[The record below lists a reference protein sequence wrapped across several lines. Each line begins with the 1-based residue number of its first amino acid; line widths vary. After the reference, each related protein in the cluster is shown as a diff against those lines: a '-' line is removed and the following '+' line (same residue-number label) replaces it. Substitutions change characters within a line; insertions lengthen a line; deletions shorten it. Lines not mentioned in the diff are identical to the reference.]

1 MKPTSQF
8 SCLWLAAFMT
18 ITPYTPSQFLQ
29 MAKQQTDISEKI
41 VLLRRLIDT
50 FPLDALAHTAREHLI
65 ALLAGSN
72 RYEEALLEYRKEHS
86 ETGSGDAI
94 DFTLLDY
101 LLKTGRYSDV
111 LRATSAASGPIRD
124 FLRDEKLMELRV
136 QAMLAKGRYE
146 LAREGVDDWLDKY
159 EGDGIEGSRF
169 EGDVRAIQFL
179 RHHLLYLE
187 RTQGPKGK
195 AIFTASVP
203 DSLQHWSQRQD
214 VPIVFFKLIPA
225 HPAGQLYEPV
235 LPGRHETDEYFE
247 HLVDE
252 MNRGF
257 GYLSGGHFS
266 LRFQGLHTLYV
277 KQGDMDPTSSGG
289 NLLTSRVY
297 VHTIPELYRLAGEAF
312 VMLVDYR
319 DQSDGE
325 AAYMG
330 DGLIHISA
338 SKLKNLVMM
347 HEILHGLGATHKEW
361 NFLENQGYQFDPDDR
376 GLMTFEKGEL
386 KDLGLE
392 EKNRAVLGWPR
403 VSVVRFSDGTTVASA
418 QDTNPLPRVASNNLL
433 SGFN

>member
-1 MKPTSQF
+1 MKPTSRF

-18 ITPYTPSQFLQ
+18 VTPYTPSQFLQ
-29 MAKQQTDISEKI
+29 KAKLETDISSKI
-41 VLLRRLIDT
+41 ILLRRLIES
-50 FPLDALAHTAREHLI
+50 FPLDGLARTARENLI

-72 RYEEALLEYRKEHS
+72 RYEEALQEYRKDHPQ
-86 ETGSGDAI
+86 TGSGDAI
-94 DFTLLDY
+94 DFTLIDY
-101 LLKTGRYSDV
+101 LLKTGRYNDV

-136 QAMLAKGRYE
+136 QAMLAKGRYQ
-146 LAREGVDDWLDKY
+146 LARECVEDWLAKY

-169 EGDVRAIQFL
+169 EGDVRAIDYL

-187 RTQGPKGK
+187 RTEGAKGK

-203 DSLQHWSQRQD
+203 DSLQHWSHRQD

-225 HPAGQLYEPV
+225 HPPGQLYEPV
-235 LPGRHETDEYFE
+235 LPGRHETDPYFE
-247 HLVDE
+247 GLVDE

-257 GYLSGGHFS
+257 GYLSNGAFS
-266 LRFQGLHTLYV
+266 LKFAGLHTLYV
-277 KQGDMDPTSSGG
+277 KQGDMDPSSTGG
-289 NLLTSRVY
+289 NLVTSRVY
-297 VHTIPELYRLAGEAF
+297 IHTIPELYKLAGEAF

-319 DQSDGE
+319 DQSEGE

-347 HEILHGLGATHKEW
+347 HEILHGLGATHKDW
-361 NFLENQGYQFDPDDR
+361 NYLEGQGYRFDSDDR
-376 GLMTFEKGEL
+376 GLMTFERGEL

-392 EKNRAVLGWPR
+392 EKNRAVLGWPQ
-403 VSVVRFSDGTTVASA
+403 VSVVRLNNEAPTVSTPSKEPPVIATA
-418 QDTNPLPRVASNNLL
+418 RVVGAPL
-433 SGFN
+433 